1 MDPYR
6 PMVFIGYTL
15 SAFLFLCGI
24 VIATG
29 IFMPPTMPQKFRV
42 MFGIVMLLY
51 GIYRFVNIRIQQQ
64 QRNED
69 RFHS

>member
-6 PMVFIGYTL
+6 PMVFVGYTL

-29 IFMPPTMPQKFRV
+29 IFYAPYNAPEVPGHVWYCDAVIR
-42 MFGIVMLLY
+42 
-51 GIYRFVNIRIQQQ
+51 IYRFVNIRIQQQ

-69 RFHS
+69 RFLS